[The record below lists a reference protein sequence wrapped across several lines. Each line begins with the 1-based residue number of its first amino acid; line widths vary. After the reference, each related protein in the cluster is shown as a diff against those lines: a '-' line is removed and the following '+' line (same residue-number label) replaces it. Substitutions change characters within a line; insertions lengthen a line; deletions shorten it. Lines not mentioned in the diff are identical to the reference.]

1 MVSYE
6 QIFRNNEK
14 WAAQKKAND
23 SAFFDKLAREQ
34 NPDYLYIGCSDSRVT
49 AEEMMGAGPGEVFVH
64 RNIAN
69 VVSNND
75 LNVLSVIEFAIKQLS
90 VKHVIVCGHYNCSG
104 IKAAMQSVDLGLLN
118 PWLRNVRDVY
128 RLYQQQLDAILN
140 TEERYRLLVE
150 LNVKEQCMN
159 VIKTAALQHGYLKNG
174 YPVVHGWIMDIE
186 SGKLIDLQVDF
197 IGLLRRVQEIYDLS
211 GITTW
216 VINSF
221 SCCPS
226 SIS

>member
-216 VINSF
+216 RNNF
-221 SCCPS
+221 G
-226 SIS
+226 